1 MSHIQSDI
9 DVDKLEKEIDSLTIE
24 FGCEYCQHFL
34 KLGDT
39 DFNKLSSDHVL
50 KTMRNMTP
58 NLDTSRFYGTRVVF
72 RVIRV
77 WLVDNDFQ
85 QHTTSIPNGLMVRYI
100 TECLTNGRS
109 RLSKEIGGNVN
120 NVLPVWGSTRAPPR
134 EDRRSYAGKSSDNF
148 HHKWVDMLN
157 TRYSFQWDLQTV
169 PSQIQVDGSGDIPES
184 VQTTSLK
191 KVSQLEELCE
201 DKTKLLVVHNFAV
214 VILFCTWTCM

>member
-1 MSHIQSDI
+1 
-9 DVDKLEKEIDSLTIE
+9 
-24 FGCEYCQHFL
+24 
-34 KLGDT
+34 
-39 DFNKLSSDHVL
+39 
-50 KTMRNMTP
+50 
-58 NLDTSRFYGTRVVF
+58 
-72 RVIRV
+72 
-77 WLVDNDFQ
+77 
-85 QHTTSIPNGLMVRYI
+85 MVGRQRLPATHHQYPQW
-100 TECLTNGRS
+100 TNGQIHYRVSDKWSLS